1 MRPEIHLLFK
11 CARRELDSPQ
21 REEIRRLLERGVD
34 WEYLCR
40 KATEHGVL
48 LLLCQTLRAQF
59 SHFVPPKI
67 LENLRRS
74 LQANGHRNLV
84 LAAELFRLLQELE
97 KREIPVIPLKG
108 PVLGSL
114 LYGDPGLRPSIDLDL
129 LFQKKDMPR
138 VKAFF
143 LERGYRMN
151 YSLSESQK
159 AFFIRNDFECSF
171 VRPNGNVNVE
181 VIWGTPGD
189 FPLRL
194 DFQRFWEDA
203 EWKTLEGRKVLTLSP
218 EHLFLCLCLHQATH
232 CWPRLIWLC
241 DLVQVIR
248 LYPRLNWAALLET
261 AQTQGC
267 LQVLL
272 ISLRLLQDL
281 WAVSFPD
288 PIRREM
294 ETRREA
300 ADLAGKVL
308 ARILQEESSSDHF
321 PGQVRFLLRVTDR
334 VRDRI
339 AYCLRQVFIPNIN
352 DWLAW
357 PLPRPLFSLFYLLR
371 PLRLATKYGWGHFR
385 RRWIPAP
392 QSSLLS

>member
-1 MRPEIHLLFK
+1 MRPEIHLLIK
-11 CARRELDSPQ
+11 CACRELDPPQ

-34 WEYLCR
+34 WEYLRR
-40 KATEHGVL
+40 KAMEHGVL
-48 LLLCQTLRAQF
+48 PLLYQTLRAQF
-59 SHFVPPKI
+59 PHLVSPEI
-67 LENLRRS
+67 LEHLRRS
-74 LQANGHRNLV
+74 FQANGHRNLI
-84 LAAELFRLLQELE
+84 LTAELLGLVQELE

-151 YSLSESQK
+151 YSLSESQM
-159 AFFIRNDFECSF
+159 AFFIRGDSECSF
-171 VRPNGNVNVE
+171 TRPNGNVNVE

-189 FPLRL
+189 VPLRL
-194 DFQRFWEDA
+194 DYRLFWENT
-203 EWKTLEGRKVLTLSP
+203 EWKTLEGRKVLTLSS
-218 EHLFLCLCLHQATH
+218 ENLFLFLCLHQATH

-241 DLVQVIR
+241 DLFQIIR
-248 LYPRLNWAALLET
+248 LYPRLNWEALLET
-261 AQTQGC
+261 AQKQGC

-281 WAVSFPD
+281 WTVSFPD

-321 PGQVRFLLRVTDR
+321 PGQVRFLLRVTAR

-371 PLRLATKYGWGHFR
+371 PLRLATKYGWGLLR

-392 QSSLLS
+392 QSSLIS